1 MRWKREL
8 GDREDRV
15 VCGKCRGEIKWAGGP
30 SMLVE
35 IAVFVDK
42 IFS

>member
-1 MRWKREL
+1 MGWWTTKVPRK
-8 GDREDRV
+8 
-15 VCGKCRGEIKWAGGP
+15 IKWAGAM

-42 IFS
+42 IFSWK